1 MSLQTD
7 IIFIQALQQSQAIAN
22 IVGDRIYDTAIP
34 LPDEDAENVPVP
46 YIIVTYDGMQND
58 QGTKDNLYEGS
69 EDRVQIGIECVAE
82 TRPQLALL
90 TQTVRDTVKA
100 QFIANIEA
108 MDAGSQDDD
117 LRLTPLDYQLSAS
130 AVQYDGD
137 KPCYWQVLNYACATT
152 NE

>member
-7 IIFIQALQQSQAIAN
+7 IIFITALQQSQAIAN
-22 IVGDRIYDTAIP
+22 IVGDRIYGTAIP

-58 QGTKDNLYEGS
+58 AGTKDNLYEGS
-69 EDRVQIGIECVAE
+69 EDRVQIGIEVAAPS
-82 TRPQLALL
+82 RPQLALL
-90 TQTVRDTVKA
+90 TQTVRDVIKA

-108 MDAGSQDDD
+108 MDAGSEDDD
-117 LRLTPLDYQLSAS
+117 LMLTPLDYQLTAS

-137 KPCYWQVLNYACATT
+137 KPCYWQVLNYACVTT

>member
-7 IIFIQALQQSQAIAN
+7 IIFITALQQSQAIAS

-46 YIIVTYDGMQND
+46 YLIVTYDGMQND
-58 QGTKDNLYEGS
+58 AGTKDNLYEGS
-69 EDRVQIGIECVAE
+69 EDRVPIGIECVAE

-90 TQTVRDTVKA
+90 TKTVRDVIKA

-108 MDAGSQDDD
+108 MEEGSEDDD
-117 LRLTPLDYQLSAS
+117 LRLTPIDYQLSAS

-137 KPCYWQVLNYACATT
+137 KPCYWQVLNYACVTT

>member
-7 IIFIQALQQSQAIAN
+7 VIFITTLQQSQAIAN

-34 LPDEDAENVPVP
+34 LPDKDAENVPAP
-46 YIIVTYDGMQND
+46 YLIVTYDGMQND
-58 QGTKDNLYEGS
+58 QGTKDDLYEGS

-117 LRLTPLDYQLSAS
+117 LILTPLDYQLTAS

-137 KPCYWQVLNYACATT
+137 KPCYWQVLNYSCATT